1 MTMTFIDKTEYINND
16 FRNSALIALGD
27 MPGTRSGADEYFS
40 KAIKAASAFMLR
52 YRGRGRQV
60 ENYVRI
66 LVTDFMDELERK
78 YGRLYGSNS

>member
-1 MTMTFIDKTEYINND
+1 MTFIDKTQYINND
-16 FRNSALIALGD
+16 FKQSELVNLGEIPNRITD
-27 MPGTRSGADEYFS
+27 ADEYFS

-52 YRGRGRQV
+52 YKGRGRQV

-78 YGRLYGSNS
+78 YGRLYGRNC